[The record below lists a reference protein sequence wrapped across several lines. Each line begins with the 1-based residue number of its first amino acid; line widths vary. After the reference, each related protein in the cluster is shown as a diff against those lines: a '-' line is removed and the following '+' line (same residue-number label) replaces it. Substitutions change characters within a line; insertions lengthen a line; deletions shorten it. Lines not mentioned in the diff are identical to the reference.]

1 MENPAAYLP
10 MENGFYVM
18 ALKEKQ
24 PADETAFQAV
34 REEMKKAL
42 LQNKREA
49 LFISWLNQ
57 IRKDAGIDVNQELL
71 DKM

>member
-1 MENPAAYLP
+1 
-10 MENGFYVM
+10 
-18 ALKEKQ
+18 
-24 PADETAFQAV
+24 
-34 REEMKKAL
+34 MKKAL

-57 IRKDAGIDVNQELL
+57 IRKDAGIDVNQDLL